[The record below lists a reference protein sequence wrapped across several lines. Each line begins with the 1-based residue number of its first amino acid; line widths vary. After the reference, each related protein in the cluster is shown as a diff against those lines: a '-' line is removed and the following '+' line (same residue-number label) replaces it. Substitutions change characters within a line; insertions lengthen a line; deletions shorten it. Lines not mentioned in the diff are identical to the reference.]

1 MTSGG
6 SAPAEEDK
14 SPPSGS
20 APSLPTRTVPTA
32 SSDGDLPPDAAGG
45 ELAPEETE
53 PGRLGIL
60 GLRAGEAAVAGL
72 LFRRANG
79 SEHDTASTIR
89 ATRNRVLPC
98 ASPATYPQRPRQP
111 PLWPHQRCPTVPTA
125 AAAAQYQSPK
135 YAKNR
140 PLKDRT
146 DPSSVLRPLIFI
158 RPKLARGR
166 LGTTARRRGAK
177 AMATCSPSTA
187 IDALATLTLKE
198 EGREG
203 APALTSGVVQSGE
216 AVVQLWRLVMG
227 MVEEDTVMP
236 SAEQLVQILQPSEA
250 HDRTNFQVGYICA
263 CASCPHF

>member
-1 MTSGG
+1 
-6 SAPAEEDK
+6 
-14 SPPSGS
+14 
-20 APSLPTRTVPTA
+20 
-32 SSDGDLPPDAAGG
+32 
-45 ELAPEETE
+45 
-53 PGRLGIL
+53 
-60 GLRAGEAAVAGL
+60 
-72 LFRRANG
+72 
-79 SEHDTASTIR
+79 
-89 ATRNRVLPC
+89 
-98 ASPATYPQRPRQP
+98 
-111 PLWPHQRCPTVPTA
+111 
-125 AAAAQYQSPK
+125 
-135 YAKNR
+135 
-140 PLKDRT
+140 
-146 DPSSVLRPLIFI
+146 VLRPLIFI